1 MSCVVVISPLVI
13 AGWPIISAAVTG
25 AVASMGF
32 NIIQSAS
39 AAENSHMDLRNQVQ
53 GTSRVDIELEESEIL
68 QESAGAERIVVERD
82 GMRAIF
88 TRDERGALKLC
99 MEGEGVSKSE
109 LKRVGEELINR
120 VTQQF
125 VYNRVVTELKQR
137 NMTIVDE
144 QVSADRTVKIRV
156 RNL

>member
-53 GTSRVDIELEESEIL
+53 GTTRVNIELEESEIL
-68 QESAGAERIVVERD
+68 EGSVADERIVVERD

-88 TRDERGALKLC
+88 SRDERGALKLC

>member
-13 AGWPIISAAVTG
+13 AGWPIITAAVTG

-32 NIIQSAS
+32 SIVRAGASSTNADISLSARGES
-39 AAENSHMDLRNQVQ
+39 R
-53 GTSRVDIELEESEIL
+53 TRVDIEVDDSEIL
-68 QESAGAERIVVERD
+68 KDSVADQRIVVERE

-88 TRDERGALKLC
+88 TRDDRGALKLC
-99 MEGEGVSKSE
+99 MEGEGHSKSE
-109 LKRVGEELINR
+109 LKRVGQELIDR

-125 VYNRVVTELKQR
+125 VYHRVVTELKQR

>member
-13 AGWPIISAAVTG
+13 AGWPVIAAAVTG

-32 NIIQSAS
+32 SVVQSGVGATN
-39 AAENSHMDLRNQVQ
+39 AGLNFGQREEAK
-53 GTSRVDIELEESEIL
+53 TRVDIDVDDSEIL
-68 QESAGAERIVVERD
+68 QGAVGDQRIVVERE

-88 TRDERGALKLC
+88 SRDERGALKLC
-99 MEGEGVSKSE
+99 MEGESHSKSD
-109 LKRVGEELINR
+109 LKRVGQELIDR

-144 QVSADRTVKIRV
+144 QVSADRTVKIKV